1 MNVVF
6 ISPNFPL
13 YYYNFCKNLKIRGV
27 NVLGIG
33 DAPYESLPQHTID
46 SVTEYYKV
54 GSLEN
59 FYEVEEACRFFNQKY
74 GKLDWIESQNEYWLE
89 TEATLRKIF
98 DVNSGTKI
106 DDMAPMK
113 YKSKMKDV
121 YKSCNIPVARYILIS
136 TYEKAINFTREVGY
150 PVVVKP
156 DNGVGASST
165 YKLENDDE
173 LSYFFATKD
182 NNTTYIM
189 EEFINGHVETFDGIT
204 DSNKNVLISASHVML
219 HSIMDTVNTGSDTA
233 FYFQPFEG
241 KDIEFIGKKVVKA
254 FDTRSRYFHFEF
266 FRLDEDKEGL
276 GKKGDLVGLEVN
288 MRAPGGCIIDM
299 INYAYDVDVFTIW
312 ADMLIYNK
320 CFYDVNR
327 KYLVGY
333 VSRRNNTDYLHSM
346 EEVYEKYGDKIMAN
360 MNIPPIFSDAMGDNV
375 LLFRSKSKDEIIEII
390 SFILKHRSESNW
402 FDKYTNL

>member
-33 DAPYESLPQHTID
+33 DAPYESLPQHMID

-136 TYEKAINFTREVGY
+136 TYENAINFTREVGY

-219 HSIMDTVNTGSDTA
+219 HSIMDTVNTCSDTA

-266 FRLDEDKEGL
+266 FRLEEDKEGL
-276 GKKGDLVGLEVN
+276 RKKGDLVGLEVN
-288 MRAPGGCIIDM
+288 MRAPGAYIPDM
-299 INYAYDVDVFTIW
+299 INYAYDVDTYALWSDV
-312 ADMLIYNK
+312 LIYDK
-320 CFYDVNR
+320 IFVDVNR
-327 KYLVGY
+327 KYVVGY
-333 VSRRNNTDYLHSM
+333 ASRRNGIDYTHSY
-346 EEVYEKYGDKIMAN
+346 EEIKDKYKDKIKIDTEVPEALAA
-360 MNIPPIFSDAMGDNV
+360 AMGNHV
-375 LLFRSKSKDEIIEII
+375 FVFRTEKEEELIEMIR
-390 SFILKHRSESNW
+390 FILKRNGDGNW
-402 FDKYTNL
+402 I

>member
-33 DAPYESLPQHTID
+33 DAPYESLPQHMID

-136 TYEKAINFTREVGY
+136 TYENAINFTREVGY

-219 HSIMDTVNTGSDTA
+219 HSIMDTVNTCSDTA

-266 FRLDEDKEGL
+266 FRLEEDKEGL

-288 MRAPGGCIIDM
+288 MRAPGAYIPDM
-299 INYAYDVDVFTIW
+299 INYAYDVDTYALWSDV
-312 ADMLIYNK
+312 LIYDK
-320 CFYDVNR
+320 IFVDVNR
-327 KYLVGY
+327 KYVVGY
-333 VSRRNNTDYLHSM
+333 ASRRNGIDYTYSY
-346 EEVYEKYGDKIMAN
+346 EEIKDKYKDKIKIDTEVPEALAA
-360 MNIPPIFSDAMGDNV
+360 AMGNHV
-375 LLFRSKSKDEIIEII
+375 FIFRTEKEEELIEMIR
-390 SFILKHRSESNW
+390 FILKRNGDGNW
-402 FDKYTNL
+402 I

>member
-33 DAPYESLPQHTID
+33 DAPYESLPQHMID

-98 DVNSGTKI
+98 GVNSGTKI
-106 DDMAPMK
+106 DDLAPMK

-136 TYEKAINFTREVGY
+136 TYENAINFTREVGY

-219 HSIMDTVNTGSDTA
+219 HSIMDTVNTCSDTA

-266 FRLDEDKEGL
+266 FRLEEDKEGL

-288 MRAPGGCIIDM
+288 MRAPGAYIPDM
-299 INYAYDVDVFTIW
+299 INYAYDVDTYALWSDV
-312 ADMLIYNK
+312 LIYDK
-320 CFYDVNR
+320 IFVDVNR
-327 KYLVGY
+327 KYVVGY
-333 VSRRNNTDYLHSM
+333 ASRRNGIDYTHSY
-346 EEVYEKYGDKIMAN
+346 EEIKDKYKDKIKIDTEVPEALAA
-360 MNIPPIFSDAMGDNV
+360 AMGNHV
-375 LLFRSKSKDEIIEII
+375 FIFRTEKEEELIEMIR
-390 SFILKHRSESNW
+390 FILKRNGDGNW
-402 FDKYTNL
+402 I

>member
-33 DAPYESLPQHTID
+33 DAPYESLPQHMID

-98 DVNSGTKI
+98 GVNSGTKI

-136 TYEKAINFTREVGY
+136 TYENAINFTREVGY

-219 HSIMDTVNTGSDTA
+219 HSIMDTVNTCSDTA

-266 FRLDEDKEGL
+266 FRLEEDKEGL

-288 MRAPGGCIIDM
+288 MRAPGAYIPDM
-299 INYAYDVDVFTIW
+299 INYAYDVDTYALWSDV
-312 ADMLIYNK
+312 LIYDK
-320 CFYDVNR
+320 IFVDVNR
-327 KYLVGY
+327 KYVVGY
-333 VSRRNNTDYLHSM
+333 ASRRNGIDYTHSY
-346 EEVYEKYGDKIMAN
+346 EEIKDKYKDKIKIDTEVPKALAA
-360 MNIPPIFSDAMGDNV
+360 AMGNHV
-375 LLFRSKSKDEIIEII
+375 FIFRTEKEEELIEMIR
-390 SFILKHRSESNW
+390 FILKRNGDGNW
-402 FDKYTNL
+402 I

>member
-33 DAPYESLPQHTID
+33 DAPYESLPQHMID

-136 TYEKAINFTREVGY
+136 TYENAINFTREVGY

-204 DSNKNVLISASHVML
+204 DSNKNILISASHVML
-219 HSIMDTVNTGSDTA
+219 HSIMDTVNTCSDTA

-266 FRLDEDKEGL
+266 FRLEEDKEGL

-288 MRAPGGCIIDM
+288 MRAPGAYIPDM
-299 INYAYDVDVFTIW
+299 INYAYDVDTYALWSDV
-312 ADMLIYNK
+312 LIYDK
-320 CFYDVNR
+320 IFVDVNR
-327 KYLVGY
+327 KYVVGY
-333 VSRRNNTDYLHSM
+333 ASRRNGIDYTHSY
-346 EEVYEKYGDKIMAN
+346 EEIKDKYKDKIKIDTEVPEALAA
-360 MNIPPIFSDAMGDNV
+360 AMGNHV
-375 LLFRSKSKDEIIEII
+375 FIFRTEKEEELIEMIR
-390 SFILKHRSESNW
+390 FILKRNVDGNW
-402 FDKYTNL
+402 I

>member
-33 DAPYESLPQHTID
+33 DAPYESLPQHMID

-136 TYEKAINFTREVGY
+136 TYENAINFTREVGY

-219 HSIMDTVNTGSDTA
+219 HSIMDTVNTCSDTA

-266 FRLDEDKEGL
+266 FRLEEDKEGL

-288 MRAPGGCIIDM
+288 MRAPGAYIPDM
-299 INYAYDVDVFTIW
+299 INYAYDVDTYALWSDV
-312 ADMLIYNK
+312 LIYDK
-320 CFYDVNR
+320 IFVDVNR
-327 KYLVGY
+327 KYVVGY
-333 VSRRNNTDYLHSM
+333 ASRRKGIDYTYSY
-346 EEVYEKYGDKIMAN
+346 EEIKDKYKDKIKIDTEVPEALAA
-360 MNIPPIFSDAMGDNV
+360 AMGNHV
-375 LLFRSKSKDEIIEII
+375 FIFRTEKEEELIEMIR
-390 SFILKHRSESNW
+390 FILKRNGYGNW
-402 FDKYTNL
+402 I

>member
-33 DAPYESLPQHTID
+33 DAPYESLPQHMID

-106 DDMAPMK
+106 DDMAAMK

-136 TYEKAINFTREVGY
+136 TYENAINFTREVGY

-219 HSIMDTVNTGSDTA
+219 HSIMDTVNTCSDTA

-266 FRLDEDKEGL
+266 FRLEEDKEGL

-288 MRAPGGCIIDM
+288 MRAPGAYIPDM
-299 INYAYDVDVFTIW
+299 INYAYDVDTYALWSDV
-312 ADMLIYNK
+312 LIYDK
-320 CFYDVNR
+320 IFVDVNR
-327 KYLVGY
+327 KYVVGY
-333 VSRRNNTDYLHSM
+333 ASRRNGIDYTHSY
-346 EEVYEKYGDKIMAN
+346 EEIKDKYKDKIKIDTEVPEALAAPMGN
-360 MNIPPIFSDAMGDNV
+360 HVFIFRTEKEEE
-375 LLFRSKSKDEIIEII
+375 LIEMIR
-390 SFILKHRSESNW
+390 FILKRNGDGNW
-402 FDKYTNL
+402 I

>member
-33 DAPYESLPQHTID
+33 DAPYESLPQHMID

-136 TYEKAINFTREVGY
+136 TYENAINFTREVGY

-219 HSIMDTVNTGSDTA
+219 HSIMDTVNTCSDTA

-266 FRLDEDKEGL
+266 FRLEEDKEGL

-288 MRAPGGCIIDM
+288 MRAPGAYIPDM
-299 INYAYDVDVFTIW
+299 INYAYDVDTYALWSDV
-312 ADMLIYNK
+312 LIYDK
-320 CFYDVNR
+320 IFVDVNR
-327 KYLVGY
+327 KYVVGY
-333 VSRRNNTDYLHSM
+333 ASRRNGIDYTYSY
-346 EEVYEKYGDKIMAN
+346 EEIKDKYKDKIKIDTEVPEALAA
-360 MNIPPIFSDAMGDNV
+360 AMGNHV
-375 LLFRSKSKDEIIEII
+375 FIFRTEKEEELIEMIR
-390 SFILKHRSESNW
+390 FILKRKGYGNW
-402 FDKYTNL
+402 I